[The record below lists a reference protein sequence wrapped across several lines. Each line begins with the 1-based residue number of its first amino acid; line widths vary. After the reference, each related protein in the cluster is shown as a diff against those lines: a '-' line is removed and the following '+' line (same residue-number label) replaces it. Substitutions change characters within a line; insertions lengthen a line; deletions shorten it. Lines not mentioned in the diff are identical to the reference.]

1 MIRRFFVVDNKIG
14 IRFEFKELEFI
25 RYFLKIEVNIRLWL
39 LDGEIYFFMLRIR
52 YELLEVKDKVKSSI
66 EMLFVVIYE
75 MDLIKIKK
83 DIEVSY

>member
-1 MIRRFFVVDNKIG
+1 
-14 IRFEFKELEFI
+14 
-25 RYFLKIEVNIRLWL
+25 
-39 LDGEIYFFMLRIR
+39 MLRIR